1 MAEGGFLLY
10 LFAQNRADRGI
21 RVTTATLANA
31 NSPVTRR
38 DNDGVTTLTLNS
50 PDSRNALSIGMI
62 ASLQREFADIAA
74 DRSIRAVVITA
85 EGSVFSAGHDLKEIQ
100 AHRND
105 SDEGLAYYEELMRS
119 CSDLM
124 QAVVHLDKPVIAAI
138 EGVATAAGC
147 QLVAA
152 CDLAIAGEGARFATP
167 GVNIGLFCS
176 TPLVAVGRAIAPK
189 HAMEL
194 ALTGAL
200 YPARDAERFGLV
212 NRVVAAGRAYEEAMK
227 LAGAIAKRSAAAVAI
242 GKKAFYA
249 QRELNLADAYALASR
264 AMVGNLMHPDSDEGI
279 GAFLARREPHW
290 REP

>member
-1 MAEGGFLLY
+1 
-10 LFAQNRADRGI
+10 
-21 RVTTATLANA
+21 
-31 NSPVTRR
+31 
-38 DNDGVTTLTLNS
+38 
-50 PDSRNALSIGMI
+50 
-62 ASLQREFADIAA
+62 
-74 DRSIRAVVITA
+74 
-85 EGSVFSAGHDLKEIQ
+85 
-100 AHRND
+100 
-105 SDEGLAYYEELMRS
+105 
-119 CSDLM
+119 
-124 QAVVHLDKPVIAAI
+124 
-138 EGVATAAGC
+138 
-147 QLVAA
+147 
-152 CDLAIAGEGARFATP
+152 
-167 GVNIGLFCS
+167 
-176 TPLVAVGRAIAPK
+176 
-189 HAMEL
+189 MEL